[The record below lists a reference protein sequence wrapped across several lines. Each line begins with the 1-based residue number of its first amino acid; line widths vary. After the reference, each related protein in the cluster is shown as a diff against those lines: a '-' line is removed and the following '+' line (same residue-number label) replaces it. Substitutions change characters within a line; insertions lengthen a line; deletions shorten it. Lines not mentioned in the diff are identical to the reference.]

1 MVTAPNPGPPIVGA
15 DWLAEH
21 FDQVTV
27 ADVRWYLDGRSGY
40 DAYLARHL
48 PGAIFVDLDRYL
60 SGPPAA
66 DAGRHPL
73 PTPAAFAAGMS
84 SLGISDGAT
93 VVGYDDDGGRTAARL
108 VWLLRA
114 TGHAASLL
122 DGGIQAWP
130 GPYES
135 GGEGPSSKSQGSS
148 GRGGIFPTGE
158 SPAGQSPAGQ
168 SPTHLSLSGQSVSGQ
183 SLSGQSLS
191 GQSLSGQSLSGQ
203 SLSGQPPSGQPPA
216 HPWPAHRLASAT
228 EVASAA
234 IVLDARAP
242 ERYRGEVEPID
253 ARAGHIPGARNA
265 PTAGNLDDHGRFKSP
280 DELRAWYE
288 DLGVTPGSSPVVYC
302 GSGVTACH
310 DLLALEWAGFDG
322 GRLYPGSWSQ
332 WSADPDRPV
341 ETG

>member
-21 FDQVTV
+21 LDQVTV

-40 DAYLARHL
+40 DAYLAKHL

-60 SGPPAA
+60 SGPPAP

-148 GRGGIFPTGE
+148 GRGGIFPTG
-158 SPAGQSPAGQ
+158 QSPA
-168 SPTHLSLSGQSVSGQ
+168 
-183 SLSGQSLS
+183 

-203 SLSGQPPSGQPPA
+203 SLSGQPPSRQPPSRQPPA
-216 HPWPAHRLASAT
+216 HPWPAHRLASAA

-234 IVLDARAP
+234 VVLDARAP

-265 PTAGNLDDHGRFKSP
+265 PAAGNLDDHGRFKSP